1 MAKAESAMRCGLI
14 GEHLGHSYSKIIH
27 SRIADYSYELFE
39 LAPNDVED
47 FLKKGDLDC
56 FNVTIPYKKTVMPY
70 LDEISSEAERIGA
83 VNTVVRLENGTLKGY
98 NTDYYGFYATLD
110 KLGVDVKG
118 KKALVLGSGG
128 ASVTVQTVLADR
140 GAGEVI
146 TVGRRLENNYENLY
160 LHYDAA
166 LIVNATPVGMYPKNG
181 EKPVSL
187 KDFSRLEG
195 VADLIY
201 NPERTALLL
210 EAERLGIPCINGLYM
225 LCAQG
230 IKACELF
237 TGRMADGAVIDKTA
251 DYIREMTENI
261 VLIGMAGCGKTT
273 VGRILANMTDKKFVD
288 ADEEFTRCYGVTP
301 AETIEVRGEDE
312 FRNME
317 TEILARLCR
326 ESGYVIACGGG
337 VVTRECNRDIMAQNG
352 KVVYIKRDLSKLDT
366 TGRPLSQMHSV
377 YKLFEQRKDA
387 YERFADYSVENE
399 KSPKDTAEAIVEA
412 IKGEIVK

>member
-1 MAKAESAMRCGLI
+1 
-14 GEHLGHSYSKIIH
+14 
-27 SRIADYSYELFE
+27 
-39 LAPNDVED
+39 
-47 FLKKGDLDC
+47 
-56 FNVTIPYKKTVMPY
+56 
-70 LDEISSEAERIGA
+70 
-83 VNTVVRLENGTLKGY
+83 
-98 NTDYYGFYATLD
+98 
-110 KLGVDVKG
+110 
-118 KKALVLGSGG
+118 
-128 ASVTVQTVLADR
+128 
-140 GAGEVI
+140 
-146 TVGRRLENNYENLY
+146 
-160 LHYDAA
+160 
-166 LIVNATPVGMYPKNG
+166 
-181 EKPVSL
+181 
-187 KDFSRLEG
+187 
-195 VADLIY
+195 
-201 NPERTALLL
+201 
-210 EAERLGIPCINGLYM
+210 M

-352 KVVYIKRDLSKLDT
+352 KVVYNAGIVKSIVALAVNEVEGTL
-366 TGRPLSQMHSV
+366 PLHNNKNGIVLFLEKDGIYADVSV
-377 YKLFEQRKDA
+377 VVEYGYNVPELAYRIQQSVKNNVETMTKYKVAKVDVHIMDVIFEDEQVA
-387 YERFADYSVENE
+387 APEMEQE
-399 KSPKDTAEAIVEA
+399 ETAENGLEE
-412 IKGEIVK
+412 K